1 MLFGAGLYAHAFLYN
16 FYLDALGL
24 SEGVMG
30 LAASLLTAG
39 GLAALVPAG
48 VLVDRAGTRVA
59 YGASAL
65 LGAAGLAAGALV
77 REPLAIYAA
86 AFAGGAGT
94 AGWRVSMGPAIMQ
107 LTDPSI
113 RSRAFSWNVAFL
125 VGSGAF
131 WVAAAGQVPVWIQE
145 GLGVS
150 RLTGLRVGLLAG
162 AVGTALAGA
171 VFVLL
176 PGLDG
181 RRRRPVHRT
190 QRTASRGIADGLRI
204 PVHLALVVAVVALW
218 MTAGGLVIP
227 FFNLYFL
234 RVHGLPVD
242 QIGWLFAGVQVVTA
256 LVLFGSG
263 TVADRAGTR
272 RTLFVWMLAFAPALW
287 GLALV
292 GALAPAAFL
301 YLIQNLVPPATNPLI
316 DQILLEEVPEER
328 QGAISSW
335 RNGATEISGLV
346 GSAAGGFVLEAAG
359 FAVLLGGAGVV
370 GLVGAL
376 ALIVALRRPRS
387 AARTPGAGAAS
398 DAGAVGAD
406 GGTTVEPPSRP
417 AEEKR

>member
-24 SEGVMG
+24 PEGVMG
-30 LAASLLTAG
+30 LAASFLTAG
-39 GLAALVPAG
+39 GLAALVPTG
-48 VLVDRAGTRVA
+48 VLVDRRGTRVA

-77 REPLAIYAA
+77 REPLAIYLA

-94 AGWRVSMGPAIMQ
+94 AGWRVSMGPAVMQ

-113 RSRAFSWNVAFL
+113 RSRAFSWNVALL

-131 WVAAAGQVPVWIQE
+131 WVGAAGQVPVCIQE

-150 RLTGLRVGLLAG
+150 RLTGLRVGLVAG

-181 RRRRPVHRT
+181 RRRRPVRGT
-190 QRTASRGIADGLRI
+190 ERTASRGILDGLRI
-204 PVHLALVVAVVALW
+204 PVHLGLVVALVALW

-234 RVHGLPVD
+234 RVHALPVD

-263 TVADRAGTR
+263 SIADRAGTR
-272 RTLFVWMLAFAPALW
+272 PTLFVWILLFAPALW

-292 GALAPAAFL
+292 GTLALATVL

-346 GSAAGGFVLEAAG
+346 GSAAGGFVLEATG
-359 FAVLLGGAGVV
+359 FAVLLGSAGAV
-370 GLVGAL
+370 GLVGAV
-376 ALIVALRRPRS
+376 ALVLALRRSRS
-387 AARTPGAGAAS
+387 EGVAPVARGESGAG
-398 DAGAVGAD
+398 GT
-406 GGTTVEPPSRP
+406 GGGPSVEPALRRS
-417 AEEKR
+417 EEGS